1 MQPVLVKLL
10 ASLDLSRTER
20 EVAKRFELD
29 PDGRAFLPVAD
40 ILRAHGHQNEA
51 IEVLLQGV
59 DRHPTFTVARVVLA
73 RELFGKG
80 MISDARRVLEDSTSS
95 LRDNILAQ
103 KLLFKIHV
111 LLQDEPSARA
121 VHEHLKLNRL
131 LDAEIRRYG
140 EVMELQGFVAA
151 RQRLLKDLDDAGIEL
166 QAEALE
172 SMATGVAG
180 RRAGP
185 GVSPGMSPG
194 SGTGRD
200 PGDASGT
207 GNRTGALKVIGD
219 DEFEIPDEDAVAGF
233 HAVPLKDIFSPDD
246 PRAARSSSPGN
257 LRGIPGPG
265 IELDSTTLADIYAR
279 QGHYGKALAIYRRLL
294 RMTPQNELLR
304 RKVAD
309 LQEQDRK
316 QRDLDGDVDLAVA
329 DRVETLEVIESQI
342 RFYQDL
348 LTSLGG

>member
-111 LLQDEPSARA
+111 LLQDESSARA

-166 QAEALE
+166 QPEALE
-172 SMATGVAG
+172 SMATAIAG
-180 RRAGP
+180 RRVGP
-185 GVSPGMSPG
+185 GVSPGA
-194 SGTGRD
+194 GTGRD
-200 PGDASGT
+200 TVDGSGT
-207 GNRTGALKVIGD
+207 ANRAGTIKVIGD

>member
-10 ASLDLSRTER
+10 ASLELSRTER
-20 EVAKRFELD
+20 EVAKRFETD

-40 ILRAHGHQNEA
+40 ILRAHGHHNEA

-73 RELFGKG
+73 RELFSKG
-80 MISDARRVLEDSTSS
+80 MITEARRALDDSTSS

-121 VHEHLKLNRL
+121 VHEHLKINRL
-131 LDAEIRRYG
+131 LDGEIRRYG
-140 EVMELQGFVAA
+140 EIMELQGFVAA
-151 RQRLLKDLDDAGIEL
+151 RQRLLKDLVDAGVEL
-166 QAEALE
+166 QPGALDVV
-172 SMATGVAG
+172 TQGGAG
-180 RRAGP
+180 RA
-185 GVSPGMSPG
+185 S
-194 SGTGRD
+194 RD
-200 PGDASGT
+200 SLDDSIKEAHS
-207 GNRTGALKVIGD
+207 AAIKVIPD
-219 DEFEIPDEDAVAGF
+219 DELDVRDEDAVAGF

-246 PRAARSSSPGN
+246 PRAIKSAAPAGP
-257 LRGIPGPG
+257 RGIPGPG
-265 IELDSTTLADIYAR
+265 IELDSTTLADIYSR
-279 QGHYGKALAIYRRLL
+279 QGHYSKALAIYRRLL
-294 RMTPQNELLR
+294 RMAPHNELLR
-304 RKVAD
+304 RKVAE

-329 DRVETLEVIESQI
+329 DRVETLEVIEAQI
-342 RFYQDL
+342 KFYQDI

>member
-10 ASLDLSRTER
+10 ASLELSRTER
-20 EVAKRFELD
+20 EVAKRFETD

-73 RELFGKG
+73 RELFAKG
-80 MISDARRVLEDSTSS
+80 MVSEARRALEDSTSS

-111 LLQDEPSARA
+111 LLQDESSARA
-121 VHEHLKLNRL
+121 VHEHLKINRL
-131 LDAEIRRYG
+131 LDGEIRRYG

-151 RQRLLKDLDDAGIEL
+151 RQRLLKDLVDAGIEL
-166 QAEALE
+166 QPVALE
-172 SMATGVAG
+172 PGAQGGAG
-180 RRAGP
+180 
-185 GVSPGMSPG
+185 
-194 SGTGRD
+194 GR
-200 PGDASGT
+200 PSRESLESSIKEARSASI
-207 GNRTGALKVIGD
+207 KVIPD
-219 DEFEIPDEDAVAGF
+219 DELDVRDEDAIAGF

-246 PRAARSSSPGN
+246 PRAIKSAAPVGP
-257 LRGIPGPG
+257 RGIPGSG

-279 QGHYGKALAIYRRLL
+279 QGHYSKALAIYRRLL
-294 RMTPQNELLR
+294 RMAPQNELLR
-304 RKVAD
+304 KKVAE

-329 DRVETLEVIESQI
+329 DRVETLEVIEAQI
-342 RFYQDL
+342 KFYQDL

>member
-10 ASLDLSRTER
+10 ASLELSRTER
-20 EVAKRFELD
+20 EVAKRFETD

-73 RELFGKG
+73 RELFAKG
-80 MISDARRVLEDSTSS
+80 MVSEARRALEDSTSS

-111 LLQDEPSARA
+111 LLQDESSARA
-121 VHEHLKLNRL
+121 VHEHLKINRL
-131 LDAEIRRYG
+131 LDGEIRRYG

-151 RQRLLKDLDDAGIEL
+151 RQRLLKDLVDAGIEL
-166 QAEALE
+166 QPGTLEPGAHGGAGGRPSRESLE
-172 SMATGVAG
+172 SSIKEA
-180 RRAGP
+180 R
-185 GVSPGMSPG
+185 S
-194 SGTGRD
+194 
-200 PGDASGT
+200 ASI
-207 GNRTGALKVIGD
+207 KVIPD
-219 DEFEIPDEDAVAGF
+219 DELDVRDEDAIAGF

-246 PRAARSSSPGN
+246 PRAIKSAAPVGP
-257 LRGIPGPG
+257 RGIPGSG

-279 QGHYGKALAIYRRLL
+279 QGHYSKALAIYRRLL
-294 RMTPQNELLR
+294 RMAPQNELLR
-304 RKVAD
+304 RKVAE

-329 DRVETLEVIESQI
+329 DRVETLEVIEAQI
-342 RFYQDL
+342 KFYQDL